1 MKKKTI
7 LGEESSLLSSLD
19 KESSLLEV
27 LTFQDHPVHDGI
39 VFLTE
44 GFDTHKYAKTEAV
57 TGGMYD
63 SLFEAFERTW
73 SANKSFTSLKDH
85 KNEVI
90 LEMGCADMS
99 LYNTFKAMHTYPNYI
114 GIDIRRDYLLS
125 GANRHR
131 KNVIGMCA
139 DLMKPLPIK
148 SDSISAI
155 VISEV
160 IEHLTHEQNLITFK
174 EAHRI
179 LKPGG
184 KIFVSSPV
192 NTRDREFHNVEKEKN
207 LGHVFFWEAEQFE
220 EDMEQIGFSSV
231 DKKWGYS
238 ISSQIK
244 VHEIK
249 KNLPED
255 VCNFL
260 SEISDMYGS
269 RVARALALSAS
280 GVVNGGCRFTVTK

>member
-1 MKKKTI
+1 MSKKI
-7 LGEESSLLSSLD
+7 ERLNNDALLSSLG
-19 KESSLLEV
+19 KEASLLEV
-27 LTFQDHPVHDGI
+27 LTFDDHPTSDGI
-39 VFLTE
+39 IFLTE
-44 GFDTHKYAKTEAV
+44 GFTTHKYAKTEAI

-73 SANKSFTSLKDH
+73 SANQSFNSLSNH
-85 KNEVI
+85 KNDII

-125 GANRHR
+125 GENRHR
-131 KNVIGMCA
+131 KNVVGMCA

-148 SDSISAI
+148 SNSITAI

-160 IEHLTHEQNLITFK
+160 IEHLTHEQNLIAFK

-184 KIFVSSPV
+184 KIFVSSPI
-192 NTRDREFHNVEKEKN
+192 NTRDREFHSLEKEKN
-207 LGHVFFWEAEQFE
+207 LGHIFFWESEQFE
-220 EDMEQIGFSSV
+220 EDMMHIGYSSI

-238 ISSQIK
+238 ISSKIK
-244 VHEIK
+244 VDEIK
-249 KNLPED
+249 KSLPPD
-255 VCNFL
+255 VVNFL
-260 SEISDMYGS
+260 SDISHMYGS
-269 RVARALALSAS
+269 RVARALALSAP
-280 GVVNGGCRFTVTK
+280 GVINGGCRFTVTK